1 MIEKDIIAYLLKEC
15 GGLHPFHLSRIIALL
30 DLEYIKERGEKLT
43 TLDYQKNE
51 YGIYSER
58 LPKIIEEL
66 PVEKVKAQPYG
77 YLVLKEDVEINLQ
90 EEVIERINSIL
101 DDVCELSD
109 AELNMKVLNSPYLD
123 KL

>member
-30 DLEYIKERGEKLT
+30 DMEYLKEKGKKLT
-43 TLDYQKNE
+43 TLDYQKSQ
-51 YGIYSER
+51 YGIYSEK
-58 LPKIIEEL
+58 LPKLIEEL

-77 YLVLKEDVEINLQ
+77 YLVLKEDVPLNLP
-90 EEVIERINSIL
+90 
-101 DDVCELSD
+101 DDVREKIEKVLDEVCDLSD
-109 AELNMKVLNSPYLD
+109 SELNAKVLTSPYYE